1 MKKLTDIQ
9 IETKFQQVKCKLEML
24 EGYLFAIL
32 VAGMPM
38 NTETNL
44 PETVRMIHTEID
56 QLYNET
62 RKT

>member
-9 IETKFQQVKCKLEML
+9 IETKFQQVKGKLEML